1 MRTETPLLSSC
12 FLVSGWSTDDK
23 NRTKMARKHHNRDS
37 GVLVFDSRTNT
48 VMADELNPENI
59 KQKIS
64 AIREVVLNRSN
75 NEIVLVLQYH
85 DYDVDKAIASF
96 MEDGAAQV
104 LKEWNFTGK
113 KSNNKK
119 KKKKNKAQQ
128 SQHAQQ
134 PAPQTEAPKEDDTSS
149 TEAPTEGSVNLDLV
163 TTATAKSDDMHSPTS
178 PSIESGIEPDS
189 VPNESAVDP
198 VVLDSMPNG
207 PVPVTHDPSSLPI
220 GVPPSQDPVLPE
232 ASLSQGPEVVVVEG
246 SADEGTKRKSGKTNP
261 GKARGKG
268 RSRRLNSPS
277 RLSVSSDRVRTISE
291 SSNRS
296 QASSHAAEKG
306 AAGSTKRPASLDK
319 GGSGKKPGAGLERSV
334 KDLQRSTV
342 SLQRYRNLLNE
353 EIDASV
359 KRIQTAFQEL
369 HQRLDDREVALMLE
383 LDHVKAQ
390 AIEILS
396 KRQQQAVDLKVRTAR
411 APTMTEAQLSEL
423 RADIKHFISDRKVD
437 EEIGKTTRFARDQHT
452 MLNTIDTFGEVVP
465 VKCVYS
471 TRRPSLSS
479 VSSINT
485 TSSVSEPPTPTS
497 PSRPFPPS
505 PTANQKDE
513 VFDSLVT
520 TGSVTVTTAPGM
532 STAEMVELQH
542 RLQENLRQQVRPMGI
557 STASPERRRPHA
569 GSAPPQGPGRDR
581 DRTNQNRDRASQGQQ
596 ANRDRGVGPVKG
608 RRNQDRTGPN
618 QGRTGQGQNRNQ
630 DRAGSNQ
637 GQQNRNRA
645 GQNRPGSGQTQA
657 GTQERTQDGQNRERA
672 GNKPSGQDRA
682 GSGAKQDRT
691 EQKRDGTKDRQDGTE
706 LKQGGKGQNPDS
718 NKPTEPRQDQGQ
730 RQNRDRGTKDRGA
743 NSGQQGNREQGT
755 ESPQRSGRNQRRRDR
770 DRRDARRTN
779 DSQDSANQSQDSGP
793 KSSGQERKPQSA
805 APSAGPSGDSRP
817 VDSKPAKAGVGAG
830 QSPSR
835 QRNQSPRHNQPRNQ
849 HHVKAAAPK
858 VNGSVDHAV
867 QNGPK
872 APEKDMNG
880 PSAPSDAL
888 PQRKPKQR
896 GGVQSK
902 EQPNAIPNGVPAP
915 EGTATTNGDWE

>member
-1 MRTETPLLSSC
+1 MVQER
-12 FLVSGWSTDDK
+12 
-23 NRTKMARKHHNRDS
+23 RRQADS

-119 KKKKNKAQQ
+119 KKKKNKQQ
-128 SQHAQQ
+128 QQ
-134 PAPQTEAPKEDDTSS
+134 QAVQPPHQTEAPKEDDVSS

-163 TTATAKSDDMHSPTS
+163 TTETAKSDDMHSPTS
-178 PSIESGIEPDS
+178 PSIESGIELDS

-198 VVLDSMPNG
+198 VVLDSIPNG

-220 GVPPSQDPVLPE
+220 GVPPSQDPVPPE
-232 ASLSQGPEVVVVEG
+232 ASLSQGPEVSVVEG
-246 SADEGTKRKSGKTNP
+246 SLDEGTKRKSGKTNP
-261 GKARGKG
+261 PGKARGKG
-268 RSRRLNSPS
+268 RNRRPNSPS

-306 AAGSTKRPASLDK
+306 ATGSTKR
-319 GGSGKKPGAGLERSV
+319 PGAGLERSV

-383 LDHVKAQ
+383 LDHVKAH

-437 EEIGKTTRFARDQHT
+437 EEIGKTTRFVRDQHT

-479 VSSINT
+479 VSSINS
-485 TSSVSEPPTPTS
+485 SSVSEPPTPTS

-505 PTANQKDE
+505 PTATANQKDD
-513 VFDSLVT
+513 VFDTLVT
-520 TGSVTVTTAPGM
+520 TASVTVTTAPGM

-542 RLQENLRQQVRPMGI
+542 RLQENLRQQVRPTGSNHGDGGI
-557 STASPERRRPHA
+557 STASPERRRPQP

-581 DRTNQNRDRASQGQQ
+581 DRTHQNRDRAGQGQQ
-596 ANRDRGVGPVKG
+596 GNRDRGVGQGKG
-608 RRNQDRTGPN
+608 HRNQDRSNQN

-630 DRAGSNQ
+630 DRANPDRTGP
-637 GQQNRNRA
+637 NRNRA
-645 GQNRPGSGQTQA
+645 GQNQMGKT
-657 GTQERTQDGQNRERA
+657 TQDGQNR
-672 GNKPSGQDRA
+672 GNKPRA
-682 GSGAKQDRT
+682 GSGGQQSRT
-691 EQKRDGTKDRQDGTE
+691 EQKREGPE
-706 LKQGGKGQNPDS
+706 LKQGGRGQASDT

-730 RQNRDRGTKDRGA
+730 RQNRDRAKEGQKDRGNKPQQGQA
-743 NSGQQGNREQGT
+743 GNRGKGSNSGQQGNREQGT

-770 DRRDARRTN
+770 DRRDARRGN
-779 DSQDSANQSQDSGP
+779 DSQDSANQSNDSGP
-793 KSSGQERKPQSA
+793 KQPSGHEKKPQST
-805 APSAGPSGDSRP
+805 APPAGPSGDGRQS
-817 VDSKPAKAGVGAG
+817 AKAGSGSN

-835 QRNQSPRHNQPRNQ
+835 PRNQHNQPRHQ
-849 HHVKAAAPK
+849 QKGGGPR
-858 VNGSVDHAV
+858 VNGSAEHAV

-872 APEKDMNG
+872 ENGPGVPERDMNG
-880 PSAPSDAL
+880 PGAPSDAL

-896 GGVQSK
+896 GGVHNK
-902 EQPNAIPNGVPAP
+902 EQPKAIPNGVPAP

>member
-1 MRTETPLLSSC
+1 MVQEGR
-12 FLVSGWSTDDK
+12 
-23 NRTKMARKHHNRDS
+23 RQADS

-119 KKKKNKAQQ
+119 KKKKNKKEAQQ
-128 SQHAQQ
+128 AQQ
-134 PAPQTEAPKEDDTSS
+134 PPPQNEAPKEDDTSS
-149 TEAPTEGSVNLDLV
+149 AEVPVEVSVNLDLV
-163 TTATAKSDDMHSPTS
+163 TTETAKSDAMHSPTS

-198 VVLDSMPNG
+198 VVLDSIPNG

-220 GVPPSQDPVLPE
+220 GVPPSQDPVQPE
-232 ASLSQGPEVVVVEG
+232 ASLSRGAEVAEVEG

-261 GKARGKG
+261 GKAARGKG
-268 RSRRLNSPS
+268 RNRRLSPS
-277 RLSVSSDRVRTISE
+277 RLSVSSDRVRTMSE

-359 KRIQTAFQEL
+359 KRLQAAFQEL
-369 HQRLDDREVALMLE
+369 HQRLDDREVALLLE

-505 PTANQKDE
+505 PTATANQKDE

-532 STAEMVELQH
+532 STAEMVELQQ

-557 STASPERRRPHA
+557 STASPERRRPQA
-569 GSAPPQGPGRDR
+569 NSAPPQGPGRDR
-581 DRTNQNRDRASQGQQ
+581 TNRDRAGQGQQ
-596 ANRDRGVGPVKG
+596 ANRDRGVGQGKG
-608 RRNQDRTGPN
+608 RRNQDRPGQN
-618 QGRTGQGQNRNQ
+618 QGRTAQGQDRNQ
-630 DRAGSNQ
+630 DRAGANQ
-637 GQQNRNRA
+637 GQNRNR
-645 GQNRPGSGQTQA
+645 QTRPGSAQPQA
-657 GTQERTQDGQNRERA
+657 GSEKTQDGQNRDRA
-672 GNKPSGQDRA
+672 GNKPA
-682 GSGAKQDRT
+682 GSGGKQDRT
-691 EQKRDGTKDRQDGTE
+691 EHKRDGTKDGTE
-706 LKQGGKGQNPDS
+706 LKQGGKGQAAET

-730 RQNRDRGTKDRGA
+730 RQNRDRGTRDRG
-743 NSGQQGNREQGT
+743 NKPQQGQSGNRGKGGSSGQQGNREQGT

-793 KSSGQERKPQSA
+793 KQPSGQERKPQSA
-805 APSAGPSGDSRP
+805 APPGGPSGDGRP
-817 VDSKPAKAGVGAG
+817 ADSN
-830 QSPSR
+830 R
-835 QRNQSPRHNQPRNQ
+835 QRNQSPRHNQRNQ
-849 HHVKAAAPK
+849 HPQKGGGPK
-858 VNGSVDHAV
+858 VNGSVAHPV

-872 APEKDMNG
+872 ENGPKVAEKDMNG
-880 PSAPSDAL
+880 ASVPSDAL

-896 GGVQSK
+896 GGAQNK
-902 EQPNAIPNGVPAP
+902 EQPNAIPNGVSAP

>member
-1 MRTETPLLSSC
+1 MYVAVDNRKLHVLGTVVSSC
-12 FLVSGWSTDDK
+12 NDT
-23 NRTKMARKHHNRDS
+23 DS

-119 KKKKNKAQQ
+119 KKKKNKQQQQ
-128 SQHAQQ
+128 SQQAVQ
-134 PAPQTEAPKEDDTSS
+134 PPHQTEAPKEDDVSS

-163 TTATAKSDDMHSPTS
+163 TTETAKSDDMHSPTS
-178 PSIESGIEPDS
+178 PSIESGIELDS

-198 VVLDSMPNG
+198 VVLDSIPNG

-220 GVPPSQDPVLPE
+220 GVPPSQDPVPPE
-232 ASLSQGPEVVVVEG
+232 ASLSQGPEVSVVEG
-246 SADEGTKRKSGKTNP
+246 SLDEGTKRKSGKTNP
-261 GKARGKG
+261 PGKARGKG
-268 RSRRLNSPS
+268 RNRRPNSPS

-306 AAGSTKRPASLDK
+306 ATGSTKR
-319 GGSGKKPGAGLERSV
+319 PGAGLERSV

-383 LDHVKAQ
+383 LDHVKAH

-437 EEIGKTTRFARDQHT
+437 EEIGKTTRFVRDQHT

-479 VSSINT
+479 VSSINS
-485 TSSVSEPPTPTS
+485 SSVSEPPTPTS

-505 PTANQKDE
+505 PTATAKQKDD
-513 VFDSLVT
+513 VFDTLVT
-520 TGSVTVTTAPGM
+520 TASVTVTTAPGM

-542 RLQENLRQQVRPMGI
+542 RLQENLRQQVRPTGSNHGDGGI
-557 STASPERRRPHA
+557 STASPERRRPQVS
-569 GSAPPQGPGRDR
+569 SAPPQGPGRDR
-581 DRTNQNRDRASQGQQ
+581 DRTHQNRDRAGQGQQ
-596 ANRDRGVGPVKG
+596 GNRDRG
-608 RRNQDRTGPN
+608 
-618 QGRTGQGQNRNQ
+618 
-630 DRAGSNQ
+630 S
-637 GQQNRNRA
+637 
-645 GQNRPGSGQTQA
+645 
-657 GTQERTQDGQNRERA
+657 
-672 GNKPSGQDRA
+672 
-682 GSGAKQDRT
+682 
-691 EQKRDGTKDRQDGTE
+691 
-706 LKQGGKGQNPDS
+706 
-718 NKPTEPRQDQGQ
+718 
-730 RQNRDRGTKDRGA
+730 

-770 DRRDARRTN
+770 DRRDARRGN
-779 DSQDSANQSQDSGP
+779 DSQDSANQSHDSGP
-793 KSSGQERKPQSA
+793 KQPSGHEKKPQST
-805 APSAGPSGDSRP
+805 APPAGPSGDGRQS
-817 VDSKPAKAGVGAG
+817 AKAGSGSN

-835 QRNQSPRHNQPRNQ
+835 PRNQHNQPRHQ
-849 HHVKAAAPK
+849 QKGGGPR
-858 VNGSVDHAV
+858 VNGSAEHAV
-867 QNGPK
+867 QNGPRENGPGV
-872 APEKDMNG
+872 PERDMNRPG
-880 PSAPSDAL
+880 VPSDAL

-896 GGVQSK
+896 GGAHNK
-902 EQPNAIPNGVPAP
+902 EQPKAIPNGVPAP

>member
-1 MRTETPLLSSC
+1 MLVLGPSRQKTDS
-12 FLVSGWSTDDK
+12 FLVGTRFLSPPDPAHPPGETHLGQSTSQDPL
-23 NRTKMARKHHNRDS
+23 NS

-113 KSNNKK
+113 K
-119 KKKKNKAQQ
+119 Q
-128 SQHAQQ
+128 SQQAVQ
-134 PAPQTEAPKEDDTSS
+134 PPHQTEAPKEDDVSS

-163 TTATAKSDDMHSPTS
+163 TTETAN
-178 PSIESGIEPDS
+178 PSIESGIELDS
-189 VPNESAVDP
+189 V
-198 VVLDSMPNG
+198 PNG

-220 GVPPSQDPVLPE
+220 GVPPSQDPVPPE
-232 ASLSQGPEVVVVEG
+232 ASLSQGPEVSVVEG
-246 SADEGTKRKSGKTNP
+246 SLDEGTKRKSGKTNP
-261 GKARGKG
+261 PGKARGKG
-268 RSRRLNSPS
+268 RNRRPNSPS

-306 AAGSTKRPASLDK
+306 ATGSTKR
-319 GGSGKKPGAGLERSV
+319 PGAGLERSV

-383 LDHVKAQ
+383 LDHVKAH

-437 EEIGKTTRFARDQHT
+437 EEIGKTTRFVRDQHT

-479 VSSINT
+479 VSSINS
-485 TSSVSEPPTPTS
+485 SSVSEPPTPTS

-505 PTANQKDE
+505 PTATANQKDD
-513 VFDSLVT
+513 VFDTLVT
-520 TGSVTVTTAPGM
+520 TASVTVTTAPGM

-542 RLQENLRQQVRPMGI
+542 RLQENLRQQVRPTGSNHGDGGI
-557 STASPERRRPHA
+557 STASPERRRPQVS
-569 GSAPPQGPGRDR
+569 SAPPQGPGRDR
-581 DRTNQNRDRASQGQQ
+581 DRTHQNRDRAGQGQQ
-596 ANRDRGVGPVKG
+596 GNRDRGVGQGKG
-608 RRNQDRTGPN
+608 HRNQDRSNQN

-630 DRAGSNQ
+630 DRANPDRTGP
-637 GQQNRNRA
+637 NRNRA
-645 GQNRPGSGQTQA
+645 GQNQMGKT
-657 GTQERTQDGQNRERA
+657 TQDGQNR
-672 GNKPSGQDRA
+672 GNKPRA
-682 GSGAKQDRT
+682 GSGGQQSRT
-691 EQKRDGTKDRQDGTE
+691 EQKREGPE
-706 LKQGGKGQNPDS
+706 LKQGGRAQASDT

-730 RQNRDRGTKDRGA
+730 RQNRDRAKEGQKDRG
-743 NSGQQGNREQGT
+743 NKPQQGQGQGGNRGKGT

-770 DRRDARRTN
+770 DRRDARRGN
-779 DSQDSANQSQDSGP
+779 DSQDSANQSNDSGP
-793 KSSGQERKPQSA
+793 KQPSGHEKKPQST
-805 APSAGPSGDSRP
+805 APPAGPSGDGRQS
-817 VDSKPAKAGVGAG
+817 AKAGSGSN

-835 QRNQSPRHNQPRNQ
+835 PRNQHNQPRHQ
-849 HHVKAAAPK
+849 QKGGGPR
-858 VNGSVDHAV
+858 VNGSAEHAV
-867 QNGPK
+867 QNGPRENGPGV
-872 APEKDMNG
+872 PERDMNG
-880 PSAPSDAL
+880 PGAPLDAL

-896 GGVQSK
+896 GGAHNK
-902 EQPNAIPNGVPAP
+902 EQPKAIPNGVPAP

>member
-12 FLVSGWSTDDK
+12 FMVSGWSTDDK

-134 PAPQTEAPKEDDTSS
+134 PAPQSEAPKEDDASS

-232 ASLSQGPEVVVVEG
+232 ASLSQGPEVVVMEG

-557 STASPERRRPHA
+557 STASPERRRPQT

-596 ANRDRGVGPVKG
+596 ANRDRGNKP
-608 RRNQDRTGPN
+608 Q
-618 QGRTGQGQNRNQ
+618 QGQG
-630 DRAGSNQ
+630 
-637 GQQNRNRA
+637 
-645 GQNRPGSGQTQA
+645 
-657 GTQERTQDGQNRERA
+657 
-672 GNKPSGQDRA
+672 GNK
-682 GSGAKQDRT
+682 
-691 EQKRDGTKDRQDGTE
+691 
-706 LKQGGKGQNPDS
+706 GK
-718 NKPTEPRQDQGQ
+718 
-730 RQNRDRGTKDRGA
+730 
-743 NSGQQGNREQGT
+743 GT

-793 KSSGQERKPQSA
+793 KSNGQERKPQSA
-805 APSAGPSGDSRP
+805 APSAGPSG
-817 VDSKPAKAGVGAG
+817 DSKPAKAGVGAG

-835 QRNQSPRHNQPRNQ
+835 QRNQSPRHNQPRSQ
-849 HHVKAAAPK
+849 HHGKASAPK

-872 APEKDMNG
+872 APEKDING
-880 PSAPSDAL
+880 PSAPTDAL

-896 GGVQSK
+896 GGAQSK

>member
-12 FLVSGWSTDDK
+12 FMVSGWSTDDK

-134 PAPQTEAPKEDDTSS
+134 PAPQSEAPKEDDASS

-232 ASLSQGPEVVVVEG
+232 ASLSQGPEVVVMEG

-557 STASPERRRPHA
+557 STASPERRRPQT

-596 ANRDRGVGPVKG
+596 ANRDR
-608 RRNQDRTGPN
+608 
-618 QGRTGQGQNRNQ
+618 
-630 DRAGSNQ
+630 
-637 GQQNRNRA
+637 
-645 GQNRPGSGQTQA
+645 
-657 GTQERTQDGQNRERA
+657 
-672 GNKPSGQDRA
+672 
-682 GSGAKQDRT
+682 
-691 EQKRDGTKDRQDGTE
+691 
-706 LKQGGKGQNPDS
+706 
-718 NKPTEPRQDQGQ
+718 
-730 RQNRDRGTKDRGA
+730 
-743 NSGQQGNREQGT
+743 GT

-793 KSSGQERKPQSA
+793 KSNGQERKPQSA
-805 APSAGPSGDSRP
+805 APSAGPSG
-817 VDSKPAKAGVGAG
+817 DSKPAKAGVGAG

-835 QRNQSPRHNQPRNQ
+835 QRNQSPRHNQPRSQ
-849 HHVKAAAPK
+849 HHGKASAPK

-872 APEKDMNG
+872 APEKDING
-880 PSAPSDAL
+880 PSAPTDAL

-896 GGVQSK
+896 GGAQSK

>member
-12 FLVSGWSTDDK
+12 FMVSGWSTDDK

-134 PAPQTEAPKEDDTSS
+134 PAPQSEAPKEDDASS

-232 ASLSQGPEVVVVEG
+232 ASLSQGPEVVVMEG

-557 STASPERRRPHA
+557 STASPERRRPQT

-596 ANRDRGVGPVKG
+596 ANRDRGVGQVKG

-618 QGRTGQGQNRNQ
+618 QGRTGQGQ

-657 GTQERTQDGQNRERA
+657 GTQERTHDGQNRERA

-718 NKPTEPRQDQGQ
+718 NKQTEPRQDQGQ

-793 KSSGQERKPQSA
+793 KSNGQERKPQSA
-805 APSAGPSGDSRP
+805 APSAGPSG
-817 VDSKPAKAGVGAG
+817 DSKPAKAGVGAG

-835 QRNQSPRHNQPRNQ
+835 QRNQSPRHNQPRSQ
-849 HHVKAAAPK
+849 HHGKASAPK

-872 APEKDMNG
+872 APEKDING
-880 PSAPSDAL
+880 PSAPTDAL

-896 GGVQSK
+896 GGAQSK

>member
-596 ANRDRGVGPVKG
+596 ANRDRG
-608 RRNQDRTGPN
+608 
-618 QGRTGQGQNRNQ
+618 
-630 DRAGSNQ
+630 
-637 GQQNRNRA
+637 
-645 GQNRPGSGQTQA
+645 
-657 GTQERTQDGQNRERA
+657 
-672 GNKPSGQDRA
+672 
-682 GSGAKQDRT
+682 
-691 EQKRDGTKDRQDGTE
+691 
-706 LKQGGKGQNPDS
+706 
-718 NKPTEPRQDQGQ
+718 
-730 RQNRDRGTKDRGA
+730 
-743 NSGQQGNREQGT
+743 T